1 MIFKVSHQIRY
12 VYSAPVFLEPHILR
26 IRPRCDASQQVKNFS
41 LVIAPQPA
49 GRHDFLDPEG
59 NSVTCLWFEE
69 KTASLS
75 ITASS
80 EAQTFCVDPF
90 SFLVTDAD
98 FLQLPVSY
106 GDTDGAALTP
116 CLEIIESDIAV
127 EAFCKSVLLETKGR
141 TLDFLSRL
149 CTVIYEKF
157 TVEIRDEGLPLPPSV
172 VIQNK
177 LGACRDL
184 AVLYMAVCRSVGLAA
199 RFVSGYQEG
208 DQDMEQ
214 RHLHAWAEVYVP
226 GGGWRGYDP
235 TLGLTVADSHIIVAA
250 SHDPAGA
257 LPVTGTFRK
266 TGVTANMD
274 YHISLSTSLEP

>member
-1 MIFKVSHQIRY
+1 MIFKVSHLIRY
-12 VYSAPVFLEPHILR
+12 AYSAPVFLEPHMLR
-26 IRPRCDASQQVKNFS
+26 IRPRCDASQQVRNFT
-41 LVIAPQPA
+41 LVISPQPA

-59 NSVTCLWFEE
+59 NSATCLWFEE

-80 EAQTFCVDPF
+80 ETQTFCDDPF
-90 SFLVTDAD
+90 SFLVTDDD
-98 FLQLPVSY
+98 FLQMPVSY
-106 GDTDGAALTP
+106 KDTDGTALQP
-116 CLEIIESDIAV
+116 CLGVIETGGAV
-127 EAFCKSVLLETKGR
+127 EEFGKSVVAETRGG

-149 CTVIYEKF
+149 CTVIYEDY
-157 TVEIRDEGLPLPPSV
+157 TVEIRDEGLPLPPAV
-172 VIQNK
+172 VIRNK
-177 LGACRDL
+177 RGACRDL
-184 AVLYMAVCRSVGLAA
+184 TVLYMAVCRSMGLAA

-235 TLGLTVADSHIIVAA
+235 TLGLTVADRHIIVAA

-257 LPVTGTFRK
+257 LPVIGTFRK

-274 YHISLSTSLEP
+274 FLISLSTGSGS